1 MIFPDALPRIKY
13 FLRPA
18 RLAAPAQALLVRL
31 IAAFLHHPGRMSAA
45 CAASAVRSEARH
57 RAQLARFL
65 ARAGW
70 SRDWSLLAA
79 CAGLLL
85 RQEARA
91 AGTWVF
97 ILDQTYVGQQGQ
109 KTENTFSC
117 GNRTRRPRKGRRYR
131 RRKLARRSCH
141 GFVMGLLLTPSGLRV
156 PSCRCYY
163 TEGHCAAK
171 GLAYKTQPELAA
183 ELVAAL
189 AVPAGAEV
197 VVLGDTAF
205 EARAVRAA
213 CAARGFGWV
222 APVNPERVLAG
233 PKPRPKVRSLAEG
246 LSAGHYRAVRL
257 TPGTGAY
264 AAQERA
270 ARCRLGPRAKARTF
284 WAHAERRPVHNVGDV
299 LLVFSTNEQ
308 PRPGR
313 AVAAQKVL
321 MTNRAGLGAAGVV
334 ALYALRW
341 QVELFFKELKGTLGF
356 AQYRFREFARVE
368 GWAQACL
375 AAFCYLE
382 WFRAQQLARPGLPE
396 KAKGWWRQ
404 QRCHGLAGAASR
416 EAEAYDLAKLLRW
429 SGSQA
434 GLKRLR
440 RALRQAQPP
449 EYRQPA

>member
-1 MIFPDALPRIKY
+1 MIFPDALPRIKS

-45 CAASAVRSEARH
+45 CAAAAVRSEARH

-70 SRDWSLLAA
+70 ARDWSLLDA

-85 RQEARA
+85 KQEARA
-91 AGTWVF
+91 GGTWVF

-117 GNRTRRPRKGRRYR
+117 GNRTRRPREGRRYQR
-131 RRKLARRSCH
+131 RGLARRSCH
-141 GFVMGLLLTPSGLRV
+141 GFVMGLLLSPSGLRV

-189 AVPAGAEV
+189 AVPEGAEV

-233 PKPRPKVRSLAEG
+233 PSRGRRCGRWPRGFLRKTTGPCGSRRARAPTPRSSG
-246 LSAGHYRAVRL
+246 R
-257 TPGTGAY
+257 
-264 AAQERA
+264 RA
-270 ARCRLGPRAKARTF
+270 AGWAAEPRRAPSGRMRSGGRSTT
-284 WAHAERRPVHNVGDV
+284 WATCCWSSPPTSNR
-299 LLVFSTNEQ
+299 
-308 PRPGR
+308 GR
-313 AVAAQKVL
+313 A
-321 MTNRAGLGAAGVV
+321 G
-334 ALYALRW
+334 RW
-341 QVELFFKELKGTLGF
+341 
-356 AQYRFREFARVE
+356 
-368 GWAQACL
+368 
-375 AAFCYLE
+375 
-382 WFRAQQLARPGLPE
+382 
-396 KAKGWWRQ
+396 
-404 QRCHGLAGAASR
+404 
-416 EAEAYDLAKLLRW
+416 
-429 SGSQA
+429 
-434 GLKRLR
+434 R
-440 RALRQAQPP
+440 RRKS
-449 EYRQPA
+449 